1 MYIEEPFILTIGAQQ
16 VRGRI
21 DAVFATPEDDSHDYQ
36 VVDWK
41 TSNAPADPLQL
52 SIYRLAWAR
61 SLQLP
66 LDRVDAVFYHVL
78 TDRVEAPPLLDER
91 AMGTLVA
98 DLATQANLDA

>member
-1 MYIEEPFILTIGAQQ
+1 MCIEEPFILTIGAQQ

-52 SIYRLAWAR
+52 SIYRLAGRAACSCPWIGLMR
-61 SLQLP
+61 S
-66 LDRVDAVFYHVL
+66 F
-78 TDRVEAPPLLDER
+78 T
-91 AMGTLVA
+91 MC
-98 DLATQANLDA
+98 